1 MTEIDRDDDE
11 SKNDKDMTGVLSR
24 GVWGFWGG
32 RCIIITTPGVQENCD
47 QLHPELDND
56 LELSS
61 FGHEHVLLSL
71 RHAVTYGF
79 KGFKLSS
86 STGIFRM
93 LVS

>member
-1 MTEIDRDDDE
+1 M
-11 SKNDKDMTGVLSR
+11 
-24 GVWGFWGG
+24 
-32 RCIIITTPGVQENCD
+32 QENCD
-47 QLHPELDND
+47 QLHPELDD

-61 FGHEHVLLSL
+61 FGHEHALLSL

-79 KGFKLSS
+79 KGFKLSN